1 VPAGRLVYKPETGYS
16 MKNFLTGEYLL
27 MEKLT
32 LDRDMYR
39 RIKQMNR
46 DAMEKTM
53 QNVYES
59 GWNDALSGNGG
70 AASETVSSGSAS
82 VDMDKLREEL
92 SKISGVGAKRL
103 DEIMEVITKVTT
115 A

>member
-1 VPAGRLVYKPETGYS
+1 
-16 MKNFLTGEYLL
+16 

-39 RIKQMNR
+39 RIKSMNR
-46 DAMEKTM
+46 ESMEKTM

-59 GWNDALSGNGG
+59 GWNDALSANGG
-70 AASETVSSGSAS
+70 SAPAEAQAVSGGAS

-103 DEIMEVITKVTT
+103 DEIMEVIKKVTE
-115 A
+115 

>member
-1 VPAGRLVYKPETGYS
+1 
-16 MKNFLTGEYLL
+16 

-39 RIKQMNR
+39 RIKSMNR
-46 DAMEKTM
+46 EAMEKTM

-59 GWNDALSGNGG
+59 GWNDALGG
-70 AASETVSSGSAS
+70 GETVSEAAVPAESGS

-103 DEIMEVITKVTT
+103 DEIMAVIKSVTE
-115 A
+115 